1 MAPARNAT
9 GTTPQPHSNQGL
21 IRSQL
26 ARPLHAVVLVH
37 GQRWH
42 ARAAAAAVEASWAA
56 DGPEGQMLALA
67 RYYALPSLSLRD
79 ALWEPL
85 GYGNGYGNA
94 SAPRGGRG
102 GSRAGSSSGGST
114 DRSGHA
120 VLGQVATCYTIVGR
134 AIVSEA
140 IVSRDVVSRCR
151 GQVAIYP
158 YPYPYP

>member
-9 GTTPQPHSNQGL
+9 GTNPQPHSNQGL

-26 ARPLHAVVLVH
+26 TRPLYAVVLVH

-42 ARAAAAAVEASWAA
+42 ARAAAAAAEASWAA
-56 DGPEGQMLALA
+56 DGPEGQMHTLA

-85 GYGNGYGNA
+85 GHGDAYGNA

-102 GSRAGSSSGGST
+102 GSSLGGGT
-114 DRSGHA
+114 DRSAQA
-120 VLGQVATCYTIVGR
+120 VLGQAATYMVLHYGTTAWMV
-134 AIVSEA
+134 E
-140 IVSRDVVSRCR
+140 
-151 GQVAIYP
+151 P
-158 YPYPYP
+158 

>member
-42 ARAAAAAVEASWAA
+42 ARAAAAAAEASWAA
-56 DGPEGQMLALA
+56 DGPEGRMHALA

-85 GYGNGYGNA
+85 GHGHGGLGYGNGALGYGNA
-94 SAPRGGRG
+94 SASAQRGGRG
-102 GSRAGSSSGGST
+102 GSMGGSSSSGGST
-114 DRSGHA
+114 DRSGQA
-120 VLGQVATCYTIVGR
+120 VLGQAATYRSWPPT
-134 AIVSEA
+134 A
-140 IVSRDVVSRCR
+140 
-151 GQVAIYP
+151 P
-158 YPYPYP
+158 

>member
-9 GTTPQPHSNQGL
+9 GTNPQPHSNQGL

-26 ARPLHAVVLVH
+26 TRPLYAVVLVH

-42 ARAAAAAVEASWAA
+42 ARAAAAAAEASWAA
-56 DGPEGQMLALA
+56 DGPEGQMHTLA

-85 GYGNGYGNA
+85 GHGDAYGNA

-102 GSRAGSSSGGST
+102 GSSLGGGHGPLGASGAGAGGHLHGTTLWYYSM
-114 DRSGHA
+114 D
-120 VLGQVATCYTIVGR
+120 GR
-134 AIVSEA
+134 AIVLGGA
-140 IVSRDVVSRCR
+140 IVPR
-151 GQVAIYP
+151 AIVP
-158 YPYPYP
+158 RWGHGE